1 MDIIKR
7 LFRSRAK
14 QNYKMQIVDEDSD
27 IIKCEVIED
36 GVIELDISK
45 YHYIRLS
52 HDNLIALLEAVEF
65 NPTTKEP

>member
-1 MDIIKR
+1 
-7 LFRSRAK
+7 
-14 QNYKMQIVDEDSD
+14 MQIIDEDSD

-52 HDNLIALLEAVEF
+52 HDNLIALLEAIEF

>member
-1 MDIIKR
+1 MLRRVSAVLGPLDGQLLPGR
-7 LFRSRAK
+7 DVEAAG
-14 QNYKMQIVDEDSD
+14 
-27 IIKCEVIED
+27 EVIED

-52 HDNLIALLEAVEF
+52 HDNLMQLLEAIEF